1 MVELLA
7 QRLLYTFIMLNRL
20 RFVLV
25 CLLALALPV
34 QGFAAATMLFCVGG
48 SHHRGTAQVGNPLIM
63 GGDHDVGTSHEH
75 PAGTPAHA
83 HVGNHSSDAA
93 SPHDDSAQT
102 SASSEAGQTLQ
113 LASTVGSKSNGKS
126 VVKVDG
132 KCSACSACCA
142 SVALPSAL
150 MVFQPVK
157 ADSPLVAIVT
167 SAALG
172 FLTDGQDRPPRTFL
186 A

>member
-1 MVELLA
+1 M
-7 QRLLYTFIMLNRL
+7 
-20 RFVLV
+20 
-25 CLLALALPV
+25 
-34 QGFAAATMLFCVGG
+34 
-48 SHHRGTAQVGNPLIM
+48 
-63 GGDHDVGTSHEH
+63 
-75 PAGTPAHA
+75 
-83 HVGNHSSDAA
+83 
-93 SPHDDSAQT
+93 
-102 SASSEAGQTLQ
+102 
-113 LASTVGSKSNGKS
+113 GSKSNDKS

-167 SAALG
+167 SAAVG